1 MPSIRSWAG
10 AFASALLLTS
20 TASAQYMMP
29 VAGQYYSPVMNRPL
43 GVAPDACGPGY
54 YVYCPDGQ
62 TIGPNYWLRPCFEPY
77 NGIRPYVYRVNGQS
91 QFGPSTQGL
100 PQLNSAN
107 GQQQQLGYPYHPFAR
122 GPRDFFMF
130 RENMEEQLGRQT
142 RPNLLP

>member
-1 MPSIRSWAG
+1 MPTIRSWAG

-20 TASAQYMMP
+20 SASAQYLMP
-29 VAGQYYSPVMNRPL
+29 AAGQYYSPVTNRPL
-43 GVAPDACGPGY
+43 GVAPDAFGPGY

-62 TIGPNYWLRPCFEPY
+62 TIGPNYWLRPGFEPY
-77 NGIRPYVYRVNGQS
+77 NGVRPYVYRVHNGRPE
-91 QFGPSTQGL
+91 FGPNLQQTQPA
-100 PQLNSAN
+100 PQAA
-107 GQQQQLGYPYHPFAR
+107 YPYHPYAR